1 MSEFLPRNE
10 HNEYAKRMEDEHR
23 RQNHR
28 ITTLEEEV
36 KALRDL
42 AASVKDLAENMKGM
56 LIEQQKQGDRLD
68 KLEKA
73 PLENWR
79 TVLRGALTSIG
90 SALAGALIAG
100 AVFFLTK

>member
-1 MSEFLPRNE
+1 
-10 HNEYAKRMEDEHR
+10 
-23 RQNHR
+23 
-28 ITTLEEEV
+28 
-36 KALRDL
+36 
-42 AASVKDLAENMKGM
+42 MKGM

>member
-10 HNEYAKRMEDEHR
+10 HNEFALRMEDEHR

-28 ITTLEEEV
+28 ITTLEDEV
-36 KALRDL
+36 KSLRDL
-42 AASVKDLAENMKGM
+42 AASVKELAENMRGM
-56 LIEQQKQGDRLD
+56 LLEQKKQGERLD
-68 KLEKA
+68 TLEKA

-79 TVLRGALTSIG
+79 TILKGALTSIG
-90 SALAGALIAG
+90 SALAGALIAA

>member
-68 KLEKA
+68 QLEKA

-90 SALAGALIAG
+90 SALAGALIA
-100 AVFFLTK
+100 AVAFFLTK